1 MASHHK
7 NNKHKEPLSED
18 LVPIVFGTLLPT
30 GKDTKS
36 KNNKKNNYVLKQ
48 NMSHTL
54 NPNKTGQSTYVK
66 ILLDSGASAS
76 IINEKYARKENYF
89 LRKTSSNTWTT
100 MAGSFATSYET
111 EVKLQLSELFR
122 TAHISAQFH
131 VTKQESAYD
140 LIFGRNLL
148 RELGIILNFN
158 KNTVECNN
166 IDIPMKPRNCT
177 SETHFAIQES
187 ENVQNATARIKK
199 ILDAK
204 YEKADLKQVVKELKH
219 LCKPER
225 KSLLKLLQKYES
237 MFDGTLG
244 TYTGSNYKIELQEG
258 VKPYHAKPF
267 PIPRV
272 HEKTLRK
279 EVDRLVKIG
288 VLKRINNSEW
298 AAPTF
303 IIPKKN
309 GTVRFI
315 SDFRE
320 LNKRIKR
327 KPYPIPKIHY

>member
-1 MASHHK
+1 
-7 NNKHKEPLSED
+7 
-18 LVPIVFGTLLPT
+18 
-30 GKDTKS
+30 
-36 KNNKKNNYVLKQ
+36 
-48 NMSHTL
+48 
-54 NPNKTGQSTYVK
+54 
-66 ILLDSGASAS
+66 
-76 IINEKYARKENYF
+76 
-89 LRKTSSNTWTT
+89 

-111 EVKLQLSELFR
+111 EVTLQLSELYH

-199 ILDAK
+199 ILDAT
-204 YEKADLKQVVKELKH
+204 YEKANSKQVVKELIH
-219 LCKPER
+219 LSKPER
-225 KSLLKLLQKYES
+225 KSLLKLLLKYES

-279 EVDRLVKIG
+279 EVDRLV
-288 VLKRINNSEW
+288 
-298 AAPTF
+298 
-303 IIPKKN
+303 
-309 GTVRFI
+309 
-315 SDFRE
+315 
-320 LNKRIKR
+320 
-327 KPYPIPKIHY
+327 